1 MRKSF
6 SAYTQ
11 PDAMECGPACLR
23 MVSEHYGKRHMLEY
37 HVLLAKE
44 NELVV
49 SYDSKIYKCTGRD
62 FTCSL
67 QEGELSIDGT
77 IIWDEEKLDKRLSI
91 KTYDNPMCR
100 KCKLLPMC
108 WGPCC
113 QKQIENNNNN
123 LDKYCQLNHMEMSLD
138 DYILFRFNNRNSRNF

>member
-1 MRKSF
+1 MQTTRR
-6 SAYTQ
+6 
-11 PDAMECGPACLR
+11 DGLR
-23 MVSEHYGKRHMLEY
+23 SRLPGHDCRILRQAPHAGVSCIASKR
-37 HVLLAKE
+37 

-138 DYILFRFNNRNSRNF
+138 DYILFRFNNEIIHQRNTSS